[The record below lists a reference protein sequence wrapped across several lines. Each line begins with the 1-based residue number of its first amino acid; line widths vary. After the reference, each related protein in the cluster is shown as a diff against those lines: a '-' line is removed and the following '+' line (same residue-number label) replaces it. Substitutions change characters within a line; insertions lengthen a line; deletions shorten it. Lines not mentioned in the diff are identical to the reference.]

1 MVQGLQKMS
10 NLWKKAQNSFV
21 PCTISILFNTPYRTT
36 YASIRIVFQQ
46 VLASGRVGFGFA
58 LWKCNLYRNV
68 AKRCWLD
75 AKFLLVSEIATVQVT
90 SSGTPFVK
98 G

>member
-1 MVQGLQKMS
+1 MEESSKLICSLYNIHSFQYTIPYHICI
-10 NLWKKAQNSFV
+10 NQNSL
-21 PCTISILFNTPYRTT
+21 S
-36 YASIRIVFQQ
+36 ASLGIW
-46 VLASGRVGFGFA
+46 ASRFGFA

-75 AKFLLVSEIATVQVT
+75 AKFLLVSEIAMVQVT